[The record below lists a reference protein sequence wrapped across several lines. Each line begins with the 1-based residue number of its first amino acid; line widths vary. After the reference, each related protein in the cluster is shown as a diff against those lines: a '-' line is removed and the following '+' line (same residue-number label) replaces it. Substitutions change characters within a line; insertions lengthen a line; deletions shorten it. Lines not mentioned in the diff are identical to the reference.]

1 MAKISTKFYTYFLLA
16 MLGLAVLFPLTQ
28 ATYEGMKGNASNDS
42 REKIMQTLTDAV
54 TDAKQQKDKADKK
67 LNDFNGS
74 RKSPQYLMLKA
85 KSRQAAANLEIAN
98 GNLEDYQD
106 SIGTKGPTLPISNM
120 PKL

>member
-28 ATYEGMKGNASNDS
+28 ATYEGMNGNDS

-67 LNDFNGS
+67 LIDFNGS